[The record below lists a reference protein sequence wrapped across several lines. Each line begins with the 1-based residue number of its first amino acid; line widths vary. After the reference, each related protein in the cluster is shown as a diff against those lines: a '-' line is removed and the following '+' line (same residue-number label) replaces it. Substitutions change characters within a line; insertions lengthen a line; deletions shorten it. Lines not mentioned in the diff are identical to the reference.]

1 MVSHQLVDMMLSLK
15 SLTLNS
21 MLVVTN
27 AVDKVAWVEPIL
39 ASWLPAPV
47 KLRLRVQRLIQLMT
61 ATHFVLN
68 Q

>member
-39 ASWLPAPV
+39 AS
-47 KLRLRVQRLIQLMT
+47 
-61 ATHFVLN
+61 
-68 Q
+68 